1 MSVSTV
7 DGFKQGLVGSW
18 SPGIGDPSLGGWLTV
33 LLYVAAAWMT
43 WRVLKTMP
51 KAARNG
57 SHERWFWRLL
67 FLGLIL
73 LAVNK
78 QLDLQSALTEVGRM
92 AAERGGWYEDRHQVQ
107 AAFIAGVAIMG
118 LTAMAAVLYLVWD
131 SPSETLMTLAGAA
144 GLLIFVIV
152 RAASFHH
159 VDAWLGQDIA
169 GIRMN
174 WLMEM
179 GSLMVILWGSWRRG
193 GRL

>member
-78 QLDLQSALTEVGRM
+78 QLDLQSALTEIGRM